1 MQQHSTVPGCTEQ
14 LAFSLGINCGS
25 NPKKLFLH
33 PSNVSRHVRK
43 PVYQPAGKT
52 KTHFSYF
59 AVDLISILF
68 LYTLSHIQNSFFL
81 LKSTPLPRCPFLP
94 NPAEF
99 PSSPLISFLQAKKRG
114 STNHCIS
121 ECLTSVCIPHPVTN
135 TGILQNIPVSKTFV
149 VGTFWSV

>member
-59 AVDLISILF
+59 AVYLISILF
-68 LYTLSHIQNSFFL
+68 LYTLSHIQNSFFSSNQL
-81 LKSTPLPRCPFLP
+81 LYQGVHFSPTPL
-94 NPAEF
+94 
-99 PSSPLISFLQAKKRG
+99 SSPLAHSSLFYKLRG
-114 STNHCIS
+114 STNHCLS

-149 VGTFWSV
+149 VGTSWSV

>member
-52 KTHFSYF
+52 KTHFLSF
-59 AVDLISILF
+59 AVDLVSILF
-68 LYTLSHIQNSFFL
+68 LYTLSHIQNSFFSSNQL
-81 LKSTPLPRCPFLP
+81 PHQGVHFFPTPL
-94 NPAEF
+94 
-99 PSSPLISFLQAKKRG
+99 SSPLAHSSLFYKLRKGAARITASLSAWPVCAFHTLWPTQESCKIFLSPRP
-114 STNHCIS
+114 
-121 ECLTSVCIPHPVTN
+121 L
-135 TGILQNIPVSKTFV
+135 
-149 VGTFWSV
+149 W